1 MKLWKIPVRHYR
13 RHPWQIL
20 FSLLGVAL
28 GVAVVIAIDLAN
40 DSAAKALELSN
51 TLLTGK
57 ASHHIIGGPKGI
69 NEDVYIKL
77 RMDLQLDAIA
87 PRIEGYGNV
96 AGKNSKTSQT
106 FQIIGIDV
114 LAEPFLR
121 HHFDQDSADFNLSL
135 FVSKPNT
142 AIMLESTANRLNLYE
157 GSEFSFNVGGVKHN
171 FTLAGII
178 HDNSIINQNS
188 FGSVMFVDIATA
200 QEVLS
205 MGGRINQIDL
215 AIPET
220 ADKQTLIAN
229 IQSILPEYA
238 TIVTSESQGYA
249 LSQMTNA
256 FQLNLTA
263 LSLLALI
270 VGIFLIYNTM
280 TFSIVQ
286 RRTTFASLRTIGTTR
301 RQIFLIV
308 MLEAL
313 VIGIVAT
320 GIGLF
325 LGIQLGSSLLNH
337 VTQTINDLY
346 FVVTIQQL
354 QVTGWSLI
362 KGSIIGI
369 CATLVAVIP
378 PALEATR
385 TTSQTHMSRSHMEMK
400 YRKTITRFAIT
411 GILMGIAG
419 FVILKLPTNNLYVS
433 FTGLFVIVIGF
444 AMLIP
449 LFTLVLIQSIVPIFK
464 ARFGN
469 LAAISA
475 RGITASFSRTGIA
488 VTSLAI
494 AIATS
499 IGVAIMIHS
508 FRLSVVEWLD
518 QTLHADVYV
527 KPVGINSPAGTG
539 SLSSRWI
546 DKFNALPEV
555 ASISIYR
562 NVLIQS
568 SKGATQ
574 LNVLQIPHAQLT
586 EFLLLQGDARQ
597 IRNDFYNSDIVL
609 ISEPYAFHNNLRLYD
624 TVSLITDKGAHDFIV
639 GGIYV
644 DYGSERGIV
653 TLSRMTY
660 LRHWDDKSISS
671 LGIYAKPGV
680 SIQKLKEHLNTVVEK
695 ELASPFNQGNI
706 QDLSIH
712 TNREIRDTTESMF
725 DHTFA
730 ITQVLRL
737 LAISIAFIG
746 ILSALMAIQIERSRE
761 IALMRAIGLT
771 PRQVWFITS
780 TETGMI
786 GFLVGVLAMLLG
798 IAIAVVL
805 ILVINQRS
813 FGWSM
818 TMSIDPM
825 ILVQSLFIAVLA
837 ALLAGA
843 YPSYRMSRISPAIAL
858 RED

>member
-1 MKLWKIPVRHYR
+1 MKLWKIPVRHYL
-13 RHPWQIL
+13 RHPWQIV

-40 DSAAKALELSN
+40 ESAAKALELSN
-51 TLLTGK
+51 TLLNGK
-57 ASHHIIGGPKGI
+57 ATHHIIGGPKGI
-69 NEDVYIKL
+69 NEDVYVKL
-77 RMDLQLDAIA
+77 RMDLGLDAIA

-96 AGKNSKTSQT
+96 TRKHARDSQT

-121 HHFDQDSADFNLSL
+121 HHFDRESADFDISS
-135 FVSKPNT
+135 FIGTPNS
-142 AIMLESTANRLNLYE
+142 AIMLESTAKQLDLFE
-157 GSEFSFNVGGVKHN
+157 GSEFAVNVGGVKHT
-171 FTLAGII
+171 FSLAGII
-178 HDNSIINQNS
+178 HDNNIINQNS
-188 FGSVMFVDIATA
+188 FGSVLFVDIATA
-200 QEVLS
+200 QEVLG
-205 MGGRINQIDL
+205 MQGRVNQIDL
-215 AIPET
+215 AIPDNRQRE
-220 ADKQTLIAN
+220 TLIAN
-229 IQSILPEYA
+229 IRTLLPEYA
-238 TIVTSESQGYA
+238 TIVTAESQGYA

-301 RQIFLIV
+301 RQIFIIV
-308 MLEAL
+308 MTEAL
-313 VIGIVAT
+313 VIAIVAT

-325 LGIQLGSSLLNH
+325 LGVQLGSSLLNH

-346 FVVTIQQL
+346 FVLTIQHL
-354 QVTGWSLI
+354 HVTGWSLL
-362 KGSIIGI
+362 KGGIIGI
-369 CATLVAVIP
+369 AATLIAVIP

-385 TTSQTHMSRSHMEMK
+385 TTSQMHVSRSHMEYK
-400 YRKTITRFAIT
+400 YRKTISRFALI
-411 GILMGIAG
+411 GSVLVVAG
-419 FVILKLPTNNLYVS
+419 YIVLKLPTDNLYLS

-449 LFTLVLIQSIVPIFK
+449 LFTLLVIQSIVPVFK
-464 ARFGN
+464 NRFGH

-475 RGITASFSRTGIA
+475 RGISASFSRTGIA

-508 FRLSVVEWLD
+508 FRLSVVDWLD
-518 QTLHADVYV
+518 KTLHADVYV
-527 KPVGINSPAGTG
+527 KPVGINSPTGTG
-539 SLSSRWI
+539 SLSSRWL

-555 ASISIYR
+555 SSISIYR
-562 NVLIQS
+562 NVLIQTS
-568 SKGATQ
+568 RGATQ
-574 LNVLQIPHAQLT
+574 LNVLQIPNAQLT
-586 EFLLLQGDARQ
+586 EFLLLEGDAQ
-597 IRNDFYNSDIVL
+597 KIRSDFYNSDVVL
-609 ISEPYAFHNNLRLYD
+609 ISEPYAFRNNLHLYD
-624 TVSLITDKGAHDFIV
+624 TLSLVTDKGAHDFVV
-639 GGIYV
+639 GGVYV
-644 DYGSERGIV
+644 DYGSERGII

-660 LRHWDDKSISS
+660 LRHWDDRSISS
-671 LGIYAKPGV
+671 LGIYARSGT
-680 SIQKLKEHLNTVVEK
+680 SISELKAALKDVVAREV
-695 ELASPFNQGNI
+695 ASPINTGNV
-706 QDLSIH
+706 QDLSIL
-712 TNREIRDTTESMF
+712 TNQEIREATVATF

-730 ITQVLRL
+730 ITQVLRW
-737 LAISIAFIG
+737 LAICIAVIG

-780 TETGMI
+780 SETGII

-798 IAIAVVL
+798 VAIASVL

-818 TMSIDPM
+818 EMSIDPA
-825 ILVQSLFIAVLA
+825 ILMQSLVIAVIA
-837 ALLAGA
+837 ALVAGA